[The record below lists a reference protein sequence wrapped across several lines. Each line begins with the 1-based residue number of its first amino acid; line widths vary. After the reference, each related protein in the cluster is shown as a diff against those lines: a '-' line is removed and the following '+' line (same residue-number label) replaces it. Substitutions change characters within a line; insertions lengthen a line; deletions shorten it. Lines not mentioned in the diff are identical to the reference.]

1 MKKISLLLTFAVL
14 ASAASSAFA
23 DTGATVTLPSGVTV
37 TQITAGTG
45 AQPTAADTVTVN
57 YRGTLTNGTEFDS
70 SYKRGTPASFPLG
83 RVVQC
88 WTEGLQK
95 MKVGEKAKLVCPAAT
110 AYGDRGVGAIPP
122 NSTLVFEVELLK
134 IGN

>member
-70 SYKRGTPASFPLG
+70 TYKRGTPASFPLG
-83 RVVQC
+83 RVVPC